1 MSNLETRRFSI
12 SYTAD
17 LLFCFNVSIIYPCP
31 YTYIVDFCYT
41 HIYICVLFFI
51 LPSTFRACMYRYFV
65 LWRHTQFLFNCFSS
79 VFLCACVC
87 CSVTELT

>member
-41 HIYICVLFFI
+41 HIYMCFVFHLALYFSRMHVSLFCIVASYAIFI
-51 LPSTFRACMYRYFV
+51 
-65 LWRHTQFLFNCFSS
+65 
-79 VFLCACVC
+79 
-87 CSVTELT
+87 